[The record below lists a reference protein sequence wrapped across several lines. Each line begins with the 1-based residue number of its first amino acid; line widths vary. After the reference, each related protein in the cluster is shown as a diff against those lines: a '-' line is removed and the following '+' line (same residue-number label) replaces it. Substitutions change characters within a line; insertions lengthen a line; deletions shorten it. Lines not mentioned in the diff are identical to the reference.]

1 MCNRRKSGADGHFCG
16 DTQKGK
22 DSSRG
27 RKRGT
32 LKGTSCGEEER
43 FGHNTGSNFPDGT
56 GEVRDGEVLG
66 VSDEDCS
73 GGLGLDNTIS
83 GSMVYDG
90 DFSAGGLGVSDGA
103 ISDVS
108 GGDFSAGGEGPLFD
122 GKFSVIGANGRD
134 GGIAEISGDTS
145 DGFAYNL
152 KEHKKR
158 EEKCEAAANSSA
170 KSSRIIGKIY
180 KPRRMVAAVLAAAMF
195 LFAFPLNSLAQMIKD
210 TNAAEGSLNNG
221 GKSETVSITGKPE
234 NRIVAEAA
242 DRRSESTKQFLMDD
256 GSYLLVGYP
265 MNVHYRGSDGEWVDY
280 NNTMNTTDIPSGSTT
295 RFRGSNPTALSGST
309 TPLFCRCPN
318 IPEHLQR

>member
-1 MCNRRKSGADGHFCG
+1 MCNRRKNGADGHF
-16 DTQKGK
+16 
-22 DSSRG
+22 
-27 RKRGT
+27 
-32 LKGTSCGEEER
+32 
-43 FGHNTGSNFPDGT
+43 
-56 GEVRDGEVLG
+56 
-66 VSDEDCS
+66 
-73 GGLGLDNTIS
+73 
-83 GSMVYDG
+83 
-90 DFSAGGLGVSDGA
+90 
-103 ISDVS
+103 
-108 GGDFSAGGEGPLFD
+108 
-122 GKFSVIGANGRD
+122 
-134 GGIAEISGDTS
+134 SGDTS

-158 EEKCEAAANSSA
+158 EEKGEAAANSSA

-195 LFAFPLNSLAQMIKD
+195 LFAFPLNSLAQTIKD

-280 NNTMNTTDIPSGSTT
+280 NNTMNTTVISEEEYERQKREDAADG
-295 RFRGSNPTALSGST
+295 F
-309 TPLFCRCPN
+309 
-318 IPEHLQR
+318 E

>member
-32 LKGTSCGEEER
+32 QKGTSCGEEGR

-56 GEVRDGEVLG
+56 GEVRDGEVSG
-66 VSDEDCS
+66 VSDGAISDVKTEDYS
-73 GGLGLDNTIS
+73 GDLGLDNTIS
-83 GSMVYDG
+83 GSMVYD
-90 DFSAGGLGVSDGA
+90 
-103 ISDVS
+103 
-108 GGDFSAGGEGPLFD
+108 GDFSAGGEGPLFD

-195 LFAFPLNSLAQMIKD
+195 LFAFPLNSLAQTIKD

-280 NNTMNTTDIPSGSTT
+280 NNTMNTTDIPSGSTA

-318 IPEHLQR
+318 IPEHLPR